1 MVHLFAVLVPMTLAA
16 AVSPMMLSEQLLL
29 LSGKNGRRDAK
40 AYALGSAVVL
50 VVLIALVQTIGASL
64 ELPKAPKLSAGMDIA
79 LGAGLL
85 GLGLYFL
92 RHKPKP
98 KQHKKHGLSAKDAF
112 GFGVFAMAT
121 NFTTMPLVIAAA
133 KDVSSS
139 GVSVVWMILAL
150 AFLLAGACLPG
161 WGPLLLSR
169 SKEGQRALEKIAHVF
184 EKYSKPL
191 VVAGLLLGGAIFLS
205 KGLLGVL

>member
-1 MVHLFAVLVPMTLAA
+1 MVHLFAVLIPMTLAA

-29 LSGKNGRRDAK
+29 LSGQNGRRSAR
-40 AYALGSAVVL
+40 AYAAGSAVVL

-64 ELPKAPKLSAGMDIA
+64 ELPKAPKLSAGMDIG
-79 LGAGLL
+79 LGLVLL
-85 GLGLYFL
+85 GLALFFL

-98 KQHKKHGLSAKDAF
+98 KEHKKHGLSARDAF

-121 NFTTMPLVIAAA
+121 NFTTMPLVIAAS
-133 KDVSSS
+133 KDVSAS
-139 GVSVVWMILAL
+139 GVSVIWMALAL
-150 AFLLAGACLPG
+150 LFLLAGACLPG

-169 SKEGQRALEKIAHVF
+169 SREGQRALEKIAHIF
-184 EKYSKPL
+184 EKYSRSL
-191 VVAGLLLGGAIFLS
+191 VVAGLLLGGVIFLS